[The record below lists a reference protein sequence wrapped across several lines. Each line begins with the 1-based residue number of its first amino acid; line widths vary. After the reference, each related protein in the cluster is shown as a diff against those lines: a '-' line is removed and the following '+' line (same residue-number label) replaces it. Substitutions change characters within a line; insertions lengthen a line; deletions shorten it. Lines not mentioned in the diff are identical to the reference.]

1 MSCQEWGVPTRCISE
16 GNFQYEY
23 TYFSKDV
30 DFISGNISKVIYK
43 ELRVARCTAVM
54 KCVPEFGIFPA
65 GRRTRALT
73 SRKPISTRETPS
85 KSKEGSN
92 L

>member
-43 ELRVARCTAVM
+43 ELRLLGVQ
-54 KCVPEFGIFPA
+54 
-65 GRRTRALT
+65 L
-73 SRKPISTRETPS
+73 
-85 KSKEGSN
+85 
-92 L
+92 